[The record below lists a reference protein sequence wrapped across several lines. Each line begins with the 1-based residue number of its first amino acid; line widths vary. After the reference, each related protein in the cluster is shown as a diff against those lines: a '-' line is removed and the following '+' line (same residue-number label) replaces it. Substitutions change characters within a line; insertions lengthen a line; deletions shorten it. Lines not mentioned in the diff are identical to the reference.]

1 MKLKKISVYLFL
13 FAVYTQ
19 FYSQMWVP
27 ATPYPGANGGS
38 NNENYS
44 VYFWGCGGC
53 PFVSNLKV
61 YENELYVGGYFNSIG
76 GMVAHNI
83 AKWNGTNWSTLGPG
97 NFIPDDLSSSCTDIE
112 IFNNELYIA
121 CGTIY
126 KWDGITLINTGYV
139 GNELNAINNELYIAS
154 SNELYKYSN
163 NSLQLLI
170 QDNTITFYSIEQYNN
185 NIYLGTDHGLFRYS
199 NGALID
205 CNGITNTTP
214 IINDIQSYNG
224 ELYCVGAFLSIGGI
238 SVSNFAKY
246 NGTTWQNI
254 SLPNGYRPTML
265 FAVGSPHGNNHLNII
280 DSKLYLAHTFFAP
293 ANPTPPVGS
302 ETGPVVEFNGTTWN
316 TSGLSINHPPWGLA
330 VEKYNGYLYS
340 GGYYSMTN
348 DNLGNVIMLEN
359 FIRLDNQI
367 SLNQT
372 TEQIKPSLYPNPTS
386 SEITFTSDKFTNEPY
401 TLFDQMGRTVGS
413 GKLSGTNTTISL
425 SNLSKGIY
433 ILKVEG
439 AYESAIV
446 VKE

>member
-1 MKLKKISVYLFL
+1 
-13 FAVYTQ
+13 
-19 FYSQMWVP
+19 
-27 ATPYPGANGGS
+27 
-38 NNENYS
+38 
-44 VYFWGCGGC
+44 
-53 PFVSNLKV
+53 
-61 YENELYVGGYFNSIG
+61 
-76 GMVAHNI
+76 
-83 AKWNGTNWSTLGPG
+83 
-97 NFIPDDLSSSCTDIE
+97 
-112 IFNNELYIA
+112 
-121 CGTIY
+121 
-126 KWDGITLINTGYV
+126 
-139 GNELNAINNELYIAS
+139 
-154 SNELYKYSN
+154 
-163 NSLQLLI
+163 
-170 QDNTITFYSIEQYNN
+170 
-185 NIYLGTDHGLFRYS
+185 
-199 NGALID
+199 
-205 CNGITNTTP
+205 
-214 IINDIQSYNG
+214 
-224 ELYCVGAFLSIGGI
+224 
-238 SVSNFAKY
+238 
-246 NGTTWQNI
+246 
-254 SLPNGYRPTML
+254 ML

-386 SEITFTSDKFTNEPY
+386 SEITITSDKFTNEPY
-401 TLFDQMGRTVGS
+401 TLFDQMGRTVSS

-425 SNLSKGIY
+425 STLSKGIY